1 MSPIVESFIS
11 VSKDSDF
18 PIQNIPFGV
27 FSTKEKSDPRIG
39 TAIGDKVLDLYE
51 IAKAGLLD
59 HIEGLNDPKK
69 VFSEPSLNK
78 FMELGRPVWKAT
90 RLAIQN
96 ILSKDNSVLRD
107 NKELL
112 EKVLV
117 SMNTVKMHLPAK
129 IGDYT
134 DFYCS
139 REHATNVGIMFRG
152 KDNALQPNW
161 LHIPV
166 GYHGRASSVIVSGT
180 DIRRPAG
187 QRLPSKDSKTP
198 IFGPSTRLDIELEVG
213 WFVGTGNKLGE
224 RVDLKNARDHIFG
237 LVLVNDWSARD
248 IQAWEYVPLGPF
260 LGKSFGTTISPW
272 IVTLDALEPFLVDG
286 PDQSAPSPLPYL
298 QEKQPSAYDINL
310 QVQIKPAESSKFE
323 TVTVSNLKHMYW
335 SITQQLAHHTVN
347 GCNLRPGDM
356 GATGTISGP
365 EKGSYGSLLEIT
377 WSGQEKIKFEDGI
390 ERVFLQDGDEVKI
403 TGQATKENLDYHIGF
418 GNCSG
423 KILPCLYE
431 NE

>member
-1 MSPIVESFIS
+1 MTASLESFIP

-27 FSTKEKSDPRIG
+27 FSTADKPQPRVG
-39 TAIGDKVLDLYE
+39 TAIGNLVLDLAE
-51 IAKAGLLD
+51 AAKANLLD
-59 HIEGLNDPKK
+59 GIAGLANPVE
-69 VFSEPSLNK
+69 VFSQPTLNS
-78 FMELGRPVWKAT
+78 FMSFNKPVWRAT
-90 RLAIQN
+90 RQRLQK
-96 ILSKDNSVLRD
+96 ILSK
-107 NKELL
+107 E
-112 EKVLV
+112 
-117 SMNTVKMHLPAK
+117 NTDLSNDTQLQSQLFVEQKDVKMHLPAQ

-152 KDNALQPNW
+152 KENALQKNW

-166 GYHGRASSVIVSGT
+166 GYHGRASTVVVSGT
-180 DIRRPAG
+180 DIRRPVG
-187 QRLPSKDSKTP
+187 QRLPAKDADQP
-198 IFGPSTRLDIELEVG
+198 VFGPSVRLDIELEVG
-213 WFVGTGNKLGE
+213 WFVGTGNKMGE
-224 RVDLKNARDHIFG
+224 RIDVNNAKDHIFG

-286 PDQSAPSPLPYL
+286 PSQASPEPLPYL
-298 QEKQPSAYDINL
+298 QEKNPSAYD
-310 QVQIKPAESSKFE
+310 VQLKVDIKPSEGNKFE
-323 TVTVSNLKHMYW
+323 TVSVSNLKYMYW

-347 GCNLRPGDM
+347 GCSMRTGDM

-377 WSGQEKIKFEDGI
+377 WSGKDTIQFENGI
-390 ERVFLQDGDEVKI
+390 SRQFLQDGDEVKI
-403 TGQATKENLDYHIGF
+403 TGGCEADGYRIGF
-418 GNCSG
+418 GDCHG
-423 KILPCLYE
+423 KILPSAL
-431 NE
+431 

>member
-1 MSPIVESFIS
+1 MSIESFIT

-18 PIQNIPFGV
+18 PIQNIPFGII
-27 FSTKEKSDPRIG
+27 STAEKQAPRVA
-39 TAIGDKVLDLYE
+39 TAIGDYALDLSE
-51 IAKAGLLD
+51 VAQLGVFDNISGFD
-59 HIEGLNDPKK
+59 DPIK
-69 VFSEPSLNK
+69 VFGEPTLNT
-78 FMELGRPVWKAT
+78 FMSLGRPVWKET
-90 RLAIQN
+90 RTRIQN
-96 ILSKDNSVLRD
+96 LLSKKD
-107 NKELL
+107 NKIHF
-112 EKVLV
+112 EKALV
-117 SMNTVKMHLPAK
+117 PLSSVTMHLPAK

-166 GYHGRASSVIVSGT
+166 GYHGRASSVVVSGT
-180 DIRRPAG
+180 DIRRPSG
-187 QRLPSKDSKTP
+187 QRLPAKDSKAP
-198 IFGPSTRLDIELEVG
+198 IFGPSARLDIELEVG

-224 RVDLKNARDHIFG
+224 RIEIKDAKDHLFG

-272 IVTLDALEPFLVDG
+272 IVTLDALEPFLVEG
-286 PDQSAPSPLPYL
+286 PDQKEPESLPYL
-298 QEKQPSAYDINL
+298 KEQQPSAYDVRL
-310 QVQIKPAESSKFE
+310 QVDIKPAGSSKFE

-347 GCNLRPGDM
+347 GCNMRPGDM

-377 WSGQEKIKFEDGI
+377 WSGRDKINFENGVERTFLEDGD
-390 ERVFLQDGDEVKI
+390 QVKI
-403 TGQATKENLDYHIGF
+403 TGHCENNEYRIGF
-418 GNCSG
+418 GDCSG
-423 KILPCLYE
+423 KILPSIYK
-431 NE
+431 

>member
-1 MSPIVESFIS
+1 MSTESFVT
-11 VSKDSDF
+11 VSQNSDF
-18 PIQNIPFGV
+18 PIQNIPFGII
-27 FSTKEKSDPRIG
+27 STAEKQEPRAA
-39 TAIGDKVLDLYE
+39 TAIGDYALDLSE

-59 HIEGLNDPKK
+59 QIAGLEDPVK
-69 VFSEPSLNK
+69 VFSEPSLNT
-78 FMELGRPVWKAT
+78 FMSLGRPVWRET
-90 RLAIQN
+90 RLRIQKL
-96 ILSKDNSVLRD
+96 LSKDEPTLRD
-107 NKELL
+107 NSQLL
-112 EKVLV
+112 EKALIPL
-117 SMNTVKMHLPAK
+117 SSVKMHLPAQ

-166 GYHGRASSVIVSGT
+166 GYHGRASSVVVSGT

-187 QRLPSKDSKTP
+187 QRLPAKDAKAP
-198 IFGPSTRLDIELEVG
+198 VFGPSVRLDIELEVG

-224 RVDLKNARDHIFG
+224 RVEIKDARDHIFG

-286 PDQSAPSPLPYL
+286 PSQSSPEPLPYL
-298 QEKQPSAYDINL
+298 QEKQPSAYDVNL
-310 QVQIKPAESSKFE
+310 NVEIKPAGSSKFE
-323 TVTVSNLKHMYW
+323 TVAVSNLKYMYW

-365 EKGSYGSLLEIT
+365 VSLHINIYN
-377 WSGQEKIKFEDGI
+377 KNGI
-390 ERVFLQDGDEVKI
+390 
-403 TGQATKENLDYHIGF
+403 
-418 GNCSG
+418 
-423 KILPCLYE
+423 
-431 NE
+431 

>member
-1 MSPIVESFIS
+1 M
-11 VSKDSDF
+11 
-18 PIQNIPFGV
+18 
-27 FSTKEKSDPRIG
+27 
-39 TAIGDKVLDLYE
+39 A
-51 IAKAGLLD
+51 
-59 HIEGLNDPKK
+59 
-69 VFSEPSLNK
+69 
-78 FMELGRPVWKAT
+78 LGRPVWRAT
-90 RLAIQN
+90 RSAIQAL
-96 ILSKDNSVLRD
+96 LSKDDSQLRD
-107 NKELL
+107 NKQLL
-112 EKVLV
+112 ETALV
-117 SMNTVKMHLPAK
+117 PLDTVKMHLPAK

-166 GYHGRASSVIVSGT
+166 GYHGRASSVVVSGT

-187 QRLPSKDSKTP
+187 QKLPSKDSKQP
-198 IFGPSTRLDIELEVG
+198 VFGPSTRLDIELEVG
-213 WFVGTGNKLGE
+213 WFVGSGNKLGE
-224 RVDLKNARDHIFG
+224 RIELKDAQDQIFG

-286 PDQSAPSPLPYL
+286 PDQSSPLPLPYL
-298 QEKQPSAYDINL
+298 QESRPSAYDINL
-310 QVQIKPAESSKFE
+310 QVQIKPAEASHFE
-323 TVTVSNLKHMYW
+323 TVTVSNLKYMYW

-377 WSGQEKIKFEDGI
+377 WSGQEKIKFQDGV
-390 ERVFLQDGDEVKI
+390 ERVFLEDGDEVKI
-403 TGQATKENLDYHIGF
+403 TGFAMKDNYRIGF
-418 GNCSG
+418 GQCAG
-423 KILPCLYE
+423 KVLPCLY
-431 NE
+431 N

>member
-1 MSPIVESFIS
+1 MSAVTESFVS
-11 VSKDSDF
+11 VSKESDF

-27 FSTKEKSDPRIG
+27 FSTAEKDKPRVG
-39 TAIGDKVLDLYE
+39 TAIGDHALDLSE
-51 IAKAGLLD
+51 IAHAGLLD
-59 HIEGLNDPKK
+59 HVQGLENASDI
-69 VFSEPSLNK
+69 FSESSLNK
-78 FMELGRPVWKAT
+78 FMSLGRPVWRAT
-90 RLAIQN
+90 RSAIQE
-96 ILSKDNSVLRD
+96 ILSKDNSKLRD
-107 NKELL
+107 DAELRKKAL
-112 EKVLV
+112 IPLSHVQ
-117 SMNTVKMHLPAK
+117 MHLPAQ

-187 QRLPSKDSKTP
+187 QRLPAKDAKAP
-198 IFGPSTRLDIELEVG
+198 IFGPSVRLDIELEVG
-213 WFVGTGNKLGE
+213 WFVGKGNNLGE
-224 RVDLKNARDHIFG
+224 PIDINRAQDHIFG

-260 LGKSFGTTISPW
+260 LGKNFGTTISPW
-272 IVTLDALEPFLVDG
+272 IVTLDALEPFLTNG
-286 PDQSAPSPLPYL
+286 PDQKEPEPLPYL
-298 QEKQPSAYDINL
+298 QENKPSAYDIRL
-310 QVQIKPAESSKFE
+310 EVQIKPAESSKFE

-347 GCNLRPGDM
+347 GCNMRPGDM

-377 WSGQEKIKFEDGI
+377 WSGRDKITFENGV
-390 ERVFLQDGDEVKI
+390 ERLFLQDGDEVKI
-403 TGQATKENLDYHIGF
+403 TGQASTGEYTIGF
-418 GNCSG
+418 GECNG
-423 KILPCLYE
+423 KILPSLY
-431 NE
+431 N